1 MNSKGFTLIE
11 ILTVILLIGIMSAVA
26 IPRFE
31 KRIELEELKHEK
43 EFTHTLWEELEVYAK
58 KQYETSEREFWP
70 AHPLSV
76 IGRTRNIIVTMDLGI
91 PDEDN
96 EWQFDLT
103 TVGEPAIFHRRKN
116 NEIYYYTY
124 DSTNFELAEDPILF
138 TN

>member
-43 EFTHTLWEELEVYAK
+43 EFTYTLWQELEVYAK
-58 KQYETSEREFWP
+58 EQKELLGQETWP
-70 AHPLSV
+70 SHPLSV
-76 IGRTRNIIVTMDLGI
+76 IGRTRNMIVTMNLGI

-96 EWQFDLT
+96 EWQFDGTNLY
-103 TVGEPAIFHRRKN
+103 HRRMN
-116 NEIYYYTY
+116 NEVWYFEYNAN
-124 DSTNFELAEDPILF
+124 NFFLSELPTKL
-138 TN
+138 

>member
-11 ILTVILLIGIMSAVA
+11 ILTVILLIGIMSAIA

-43 EFTHTLWEELEVYAK
+43 EFTYTLWKELEVYAD
-58 KQYETSEREFWP
+58 KQYETSGQEFWP

-96 EWQFDLT
+96 EWQFDGTNLY
-103 TVGEPAIFHRRKN
+103 HRRMN
-116 NEIYYYTY
+116 NEIWYYQYNPNTFFL
-124 DSTNFELAEDPILF
+124 SEHPTKL
-138 TN
+138 

>member
-11 ILTVILLIGIMSAVA
+11 ILTVILLIGIMSAIA

-43 EFTHTLWEELEVYAK
+43 EFTYTLWKELEVYAD
-58 KQYETSEREFWP
+58 KQYELSGTEFWP

-91 PDEDN
+91 PNEDN
-96 EWQFDLT
+96 EWQFDGTNLY
-103 TVGEPAIFHRRKN
+103 HRRMN
-116 NEIYYYTY
+116 NEVWYFQYNAN
-124 DSTNFELAEDPILF
+124 DFFLSELPTKL
-138 TN
+138 